1 MKVILKFSKKKKTQQ
16 NKKPTTKFGGFD
28 THWPV
33 TASYCS
39 LPFIS
44 LGRFNRYLG
53 KVGSNGF
60 LRFWIYAWPTG
71 LFYLVHTTDAGRPP
85 SPFTL
90 TQVSSEKNCNAS
102 VSMRAFYY
110 CLRKLRWFCFS
121 NQINIQADKVTG
133 HRSCLTKSFPW

>member
-1 MKVILKFSKKKKTQQ
+1 MYGCNKPYETPSLKLVSTGIEGYSRRRLLSFIEKSPLKIYRKHYEYEFYSKTLDMKVILKFSKKKKTQQ

-60 LRFWIYAWPTG
+60 LRFWIYA
-71 LFYLVHTTDAGRPP
+71 
-85 SPFTL
+85 
-90 TQVSSEKNCNAS
+90 
-102 VSMRAFYY
+102 
-110 CLRKLRWFCFS
+110 
-121 NQINIQADKVTG
+121 
-133 HRSCLTKSFPW
+133 